1 MAIEYKLMQDDGGDP
16 RDCDSC
22 DYPAPLAAFD
32 PALLADSR
40 EPKLLCELCAGT
52 AAGHALDY
60 PSQYPNA
67 DVLKTICHVGN
78 AILAELRKMPF
89 IPRKAP

>member
-1 MAIEYKLMQDDGGDP
+1 MAIEYKRMQDDDGEP

-22 DYPAPLAAFD
+22 GYPAPLATFQSA
-32 PALLADSR
+32 PTN
-40 EPKLLCELCAGT
+40 EPKTICELCAGT
-52 AAGHALDY
+52 YAGSALDY

-78 AILAELRKMPF
+78 AILAELRKKP
-89 IPRKAP
+89 